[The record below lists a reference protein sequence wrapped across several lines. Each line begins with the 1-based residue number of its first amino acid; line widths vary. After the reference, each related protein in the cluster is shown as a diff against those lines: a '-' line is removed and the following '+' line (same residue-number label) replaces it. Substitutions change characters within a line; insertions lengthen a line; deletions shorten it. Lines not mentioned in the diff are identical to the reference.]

1 MNLKSIKIKNYRGIK
16 ELALGLEPGTTVL
29 IGENNSG
36 KTSVLRAIDAC
47 LSYKRKDIFSEYDF
61 HLDSAEGDFSN
72 VEQITLV
79 FAEHSPNEWG
89 EDATQ
94 KLSSVWFEDQQGCKS
109 IALQLEGQ
117 FKRALYTRQIGF

>member
-72 VEQITLV
+72 VAQKIISTQSIEITLV
-79 FAEHSPNEWG
+79 FAEHSP
-89 EDATQ
+89 
-94 KLSSVWFEDQQGCKS
+94 KV
-109 IALQLEGQ
+109 
-117 FKRALYTRQIGF
+117 